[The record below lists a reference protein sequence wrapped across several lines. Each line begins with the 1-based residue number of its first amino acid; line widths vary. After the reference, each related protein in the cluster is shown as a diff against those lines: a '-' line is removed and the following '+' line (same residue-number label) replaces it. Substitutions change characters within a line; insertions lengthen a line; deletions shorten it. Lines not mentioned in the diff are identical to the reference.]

1 MKKLTV
7 EIWSDIVCPWCYIGE
22 RRFEKALQQFAHS
35 DNVEIIWRSYQLD
48 PNTPRESKEKTLDM
62 LSSKYGVSKA
72 EAAKMEER
80 VSGQAQAEG
89 LPMSSERY
97 TANTFDAHRLLH
109 YAATQ
114 GKQDELLHALF
125 TAHFADNEIVDNIDT
140 LVKIAEAHGLDAAET
155 RQVLESDAYSD
166 EVRADLQRAASF
178 GITGVPFFVLNEEFG
193 VSGGQ
198 APEVFMHA
206 LQHAWENGSFQAS

>member
-22 RRFEKALQQFAHS
+22 RRFEKALEQFAHR
-35 DNVEIIWRSYQLD
+35 DQVEIIWRSYQLD
-48 PNTPRESKEKTLDM
+48 PRTPRGSKEKTLDM
-62 LSSKYGVSKA
+62 LSSKYGISKA
-72 EAAKMEER
+72 EAAMMEQR
-80 VSGQAQAEG
+80 VASQAQSEG

-109 YAATQ
+109 YAASK
-114 GKQDELLHALF
+114 GKQEELLHALF
-125 TAHFADNEIVDNIDT
+125 AAHFADNEIVDNIDT
-140 LVKIAEAHGLDAAET
+140 LVKIASEHGLDGAEV
-155 RQVLESDAYSD
+155 RQVLESDAYSA

-198 APEVFMHA
+198 PSEVFAHA
-206 LQHAWENGSFQAS
+206 LQHAWEHSSSSAS